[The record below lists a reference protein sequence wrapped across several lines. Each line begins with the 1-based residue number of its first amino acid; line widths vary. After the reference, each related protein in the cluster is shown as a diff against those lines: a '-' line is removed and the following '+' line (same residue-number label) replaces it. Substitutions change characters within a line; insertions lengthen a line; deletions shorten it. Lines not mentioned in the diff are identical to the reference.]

1 MEADCT
7 NMNGE
12 CFEMFIIG
20 RLPEFTP
27 QPRTFALPALLDSRL
42 IESKTVT
49 RLRDPNYEATVG

>member
-1 MEADCT
+1 
-7 NMNGE
+7 MNGE